1 MNKLNIIIDK
11 RIYFWGMIIGVS
23 LASALIIMISIS
35 LLGLIPENY
44 RHSPSGFEFHY
55 PTIINYPAFWILAVF
70 ICAVI
75 VLYMKNDEKIKLLEQ
90 QVSYFESKAKI
101 LKRRIKKSKRGYSD
115 DILMNSMR
123 DEIKIRSKATRLA
136 NINKQLLSLRKEIEK
151 RYVWK
156 NYGAEKW
163 EAIVKKI
170 RK

>member
-23 LASALIIMISIS
+23 LASALIIMVSVA

-55 PTIINYPAFWILAVF
+55 PTIINYPAFWILTVL
-70 ICAVI
+70 ICVAI
-75 VLYMKNDEKIKLLEQ
+75 GLYMNNDEKIKLLEQ

-101 LKRRIKKSKRGYSD
+101 LKRRIKKSKRGYSG

-123 DEIKIRSKATRLA
+123 DEIKVRSKSSRLA

-151 RYVWK
+151 RYMLK

-163 EAIVKKI
+163 KAIVEKIKK
-170 RK
+170 